1 MNDPIGMK
9 LLDVAKTQ
17 LGYAEKSSGYTKFGD
32 WYAKNIDH
40 DSYFRTAP
48 WCDMFLSWAGDQIGL
63 EDSVG
68 EFAATIEHAK
78 WFKAEN
84 AWGHTPMP
92 GAVVFFAWSG
102 SKNLDSISHVGL
114 VESVDGNTLHTIEA
128 NTSNALLR
136 RSRDVSDV
144 VGYGYPGKV
153 KVAVKP
159 AVAQSPAPKHA
170 APPPAVTA
178 FTGALSSGTD
188 RTTGSTAV
196 IPARHGSPLPG
207 QDGILTGVLAV
218 VLCASFGL
226 SVGKS
231 TAAKIPAA
239 LPAPSQV
246 RVRRRGRHHK
256 LPVTMPADLTPAD
269 LTAAEADTA
278 MMPAL
283 SAAVAAE
290 VEDQEFWGRISHLEE
305 DQELAFWNSLHGSV
319 TDMRARSDIW
329 G

>member
-1 MNDPIGMK
+1 
-9 LLDVAKTQ
+9 
-17 LGYAEKSSGYTKFGD
+17 
-32 WYAKNIDH
+32 
-40 DSYFRTAP
+40 
-48 WCDMFLSWAGDQIGL
+48 MFLAWAGNQIGV

-68 EFAATIEHAK
+68 EFAATVQHAK

-84 AWGHTPMP
+84 AWGQKPMP

-102 SKNLDSISHVGL
+102 SKSISSISHVGL

-136 RSRDVSDV
+136 RTRNVSTV
-144 VGYGYPGKV
+144 VGYGYPGQV
-153 KVAVKP
+153 KIVEKPTAAV
-159 AVAQSPAPKHA
+159 SHAPKHA
-170 APPPAVTA
+170 APPPALTTFTGPLSTAVGETSVTA
-178 FTGALSSGTD
+178 V
-188 RTTGSTAV
+188 GSTAV
-196 IPARHGSPLPG
+196 LPAKHGSPSLPG

-231 TAAKIPAA
+231 TAAKIPEAI
-239 LPAPSQV
+239 PAVPQV
-246 RVRRRGRHHK
+246 RVRKRGRHHK
-256 LPVTMPADLTPAD
+256 LPVTMPADMTPAD
-269 LTAAEADTA
+269 LNAAEADTT
-278 MMPAL
+278 MMPTL
-283 SAAVAAE
+283 SAAIAAE

-329 G
+329 Q